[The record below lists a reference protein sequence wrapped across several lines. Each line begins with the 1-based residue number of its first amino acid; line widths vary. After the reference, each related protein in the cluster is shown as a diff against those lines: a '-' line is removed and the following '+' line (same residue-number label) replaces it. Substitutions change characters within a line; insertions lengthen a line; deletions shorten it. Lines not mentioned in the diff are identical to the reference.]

1 MERLYLVDDRD
12 DFVQTMVDQQI
23 PVVVVDNE
31 PEGEEYLIEQVASLY
46 QRLF

>member
-12 DFVQTMVDQQI
+12 DFVQEMVARQI

-31 PEGEEYLIEQVASLY
+31 PEGEEHLIAQVASLLP
-46 QRLF
+46 RLL